1 MARSTLAVVRALPAA
16 LAIVLAACVLGSCE
30 RPSPPPA
37 KVGLRIVTTTSMIAD
52 AARNIAGDKAEV
64 IALMGQGVDP
74 HVYKASPGDVRV
86 LESADLILYNGLHLE
101 GRMADTLAQLG
112 TRRRVVAVTVS
123 IPPHL
128 LRSPP
133 EFDKQFDP
141 HVWFDPSLWTFVVE
155 HTRDAMI
162 ELDPAGADHY
172 RANAD
177 RYAKELGTLAAWT
190 TKQIATIPESQRVLV
205 TAHDAFGYFGQAF
218 GLRVLGVQGISTDSE
233 TSIETIRG
241 LVALLAEQKVPAVF
255 IESSVPRKAIESL
268 IEGAR
273 ARGHSLVIGGELYSD
288 AMGPAGTPEGTYVGM
303 FKHNVRAIV
312 SALGGTV
319 EDAAPAAV
327 KGP

>member
-1 MARSTLAVVRALPAA
+1 MARFTLASSCAWCTALS
-16 LAIVLAACVLGSCE
+16 IVLAACGRSA
-30 RPSPPPA
+30 PPPA

-52 AARNIAGDKAEV
+52 AARKVAGDKAEV
-64 IALMGQGVDP
+64 VALMGQGVDP
-74 HVYKASPGDVRV
+74 HVYKASPGDVRL

-101 GRMADTLAQLG
+101 GRMADTLAQLA

-123 IPPHL
+123 IPRHL

-133 EFDKQFDP
+133 EFDRQFDP
-141 HVWFDPSLWTFVVE
+141 HVWFDPSLWKFVAGQA
-155 HTRDAMI
+155 RDSLI
-162 ELDPAGADHY
+162 ELDPPSAEYY
-172 RANAD
+172 RANAAA
-177 RYAKELGTLAAWT
+177 YVKELDALANWT
-190 TKQIATIPESQRVLV
+190 TTQIATIPESGRVLV
-205 TAHDAFGYFGQAF
+205 TAHDAFGYFGRAF
-218 GLRVLGVQGISTDSE
+218 GVRVLGVQGISTDSE
-233 TSIETIRG
+233 TSIDTIRS
-241 LVALLAEQKVPAVF
+241 LVTLLVEQKVPAVF

-303 FKHNVRAIV
+303 FRHNVRAIV

-319 EDAAPAAV
+319 DDAAPAAG